1 MRSRTNKKKLAEMNS
16 TYEYGI
22 LLTKAGEWQNPINF
36 NAFIAVAKI
45 LCTLVGFTLNVLITV
60 IIISLRSL
68 RNEPRNIFTGLSR
81 VSTESVCQKYFL
93 VVGLATLC
101 RSDVNMLLA
110 LAEKYIA
117 IKFPLWQGVTVR
129 FVVGVCSSSSV
140 S

>member
-1 MRSRTNKKKLAEMNS
+1 MNS

-22 LLTKAGEWQNPINF
+22 LLTKTGEWKNPINF

-81 VSTESVCQKYFL
+81 LSRCVK
-93 VVGLATLC
+93 
-101 RSDVNMLLA
+101 N
-110 LAEKYIA
+110 I
-117 IKFPLWQGVTVR
+117 
-129 FVVGVCSSSSV
+129 SSS
-140 S
+140 

>member
-22 LLTKAGEWQNPINF
+22 LLTKTGEWQNPINF

-68 RNEPRNIFTGLSR
+68 RNKPRNIFTGLSR

-93 VVGLATLC
+93 VVGLATLYH
-101 RSDVNMLLA
+101 SVVNMLLA
-110 LAEKYIA
+110 LAEK
-117 IKFPLWQGVTVR
+117 
-129 FVVGVCSSSSV
+129 
-140 S
+140 